1 MPQWDEDR
9 QDWVTPPRA
18 ALPPPKAGPRR
29 PLIVAVAVLV
39 LLGGVVVFL
48 RQQEDDHGR
57 QGTPGRG
64 ATPSA
69 APGTSRSATTD
80 ASSTSPGAR
89 EPGALPDPCAPVDA
103 HAAAALRL
111 SLNPSQ
117 IPSSRPPGRRMCAWT
132 SPESLNFSLDYST
145 TDVRTSPEPTPTT
158 VRGLRSVSVSDSG
171 MDGCTMQ
178 WPTSFGKAYV
188 FVWSGDGSSSA
199 LCGEAAAFAAVVAPN
214 VPS

>member
-18 ALPPPKAGPRR
+18 PLPPPGAGPRR
-29 PLIVAVAVLV
+29 PLIVAVAVLL
-39 LLGGVVVFL
+39 LLGGVVFFL
-48 RQQEDDHGR
+48 EQREDDHG
-57 QGTPGRG
+57 QGASGRG

-80 ASSTSPGAR
+80 ASSTSPGAL
-89 EPGALPDPCAPVDA
+89 ESGALPDPCAVVDA
-103 HAAAALRL
+103 HAAAALQL
-111 SLNPSQ
+111 SLNRSR
-117 IPSSRPPGRRMCAWT
+117 IPSSLPPGRRMCAWT
-132 SPESLNFSLDYST
+132 GPGSLTFTLDYST
-145 TDVRTSPEPTPTT
+145 TDVPTSPEPTPTT

-178 WPTSFGKAYV
+178 WPTSFGKTYV
-188 FVWSGDGSSSA
+188 FVSSDDGSSST

>member
-18 ALPPPKAGPRR
+18 ALPPPQAGPRR
-29 PLIVAVAVLV
+29 PLIAAVAVLV

-48 RQQEDDHGR
+48 RQQEDDHG

-89 EPGALPDPCAPVDA
+89 EPGALPDPCAAVDA
-103 HAAAALRL
+103 HAAAASRL
-111 SLNPSQ
+111 SLNRSE
-117 IPSSRPPGRRMCAWT
+117 IPSSLPPEHRTCAWT
-132 SPESLNFSLDYST
+132 SPGSLTFMLDYST
-145 TDVRTSPEPTPTT
+145 TDVPTSPEPTPTT

-171 MDGCTMQ
+171 MYGCTMQ

-188 FVWSGDGSSSA
+188 FVSSHDGSSSA